1 MRRLYILSR
10 DLHLYLGLFI
20 SPFVVLFA
28 ISVFFLVH
36 AWIPGTAGQASIRR
50 IGNIPLP
57 DSVYNANGRDQ
68 VEALRPVLA
77 KLGVAG
83 EVNFIRRLPKD
94 HRVVV
99 PVVIPGRETTV
110 ELNFETGVAVIT
122 ELRTG
127 MWDGFV
133 HLHKMPGPHNANIRG
148 NSFYIRIW
156 KWFADAT
163 VYLLLFIS
171 ISGVY
176 LWTVLRAER
185 STGLAMIAAGAFSFF
200 GFIYALAR

>member
-1 MRRLYILSR
+1 MRRFYIFTR

-20 SPFVVLFA
+20 SPFVLVFA

-36 AWIPGTAGQASIRR
+36 AWTPGTAGEASARR
-50 IGNIPLP
+50 MRNIPLP
-57 DSVYNANGRDQ
+57 DSVYNATGRDQ

-83 EVNFIRRLPKD
+83 EVNFIRRLPRE
-94 HRVVV
+94 HRLVV
-99 PVVIPGRETTV
+99 PVMIPGRETTV
-110 ELNFETGVAVIT
+110 ELNFETDVAVIT
-122 ELRTG
+122 ERRTA
-127 MWDGFV
+127 MWDGLV
-133 HLHKMPGPHNANIRG
+133 QLHKMPGPHNANIRG

-171 ISGVY
+171 ISGIY

-185 STGLAMIAAGAFSFF
+185 RIGLAMIAAGAFSFF